1 MSVTIAAAERLR
13 GTITVPGDKSIAH
26 RALMLGGLARGTQRI
41 AGLPPS
47 EDVAST
53 AACLRVLGSE
63 IRTETEG
70 VITVTNPARRRGGE
84 LWAGNSGTTARLMA
98 GLVAGLGLSV
108 TIDGDAS
115 LRRRPMARI
124 ATPLAQMGA
133 AIRTG
138 ADGCLP
144 MRIEP
149 APLHGIAYTL
159 PVASAQV
166 KSAILLAGLHAAGET
181 TVIEPAPTRDHT
193 ENMLTAMGVPVT
205 RVDARITVTG
215 GGQLTGITLI
225 VPGDI
230 SSAAFF
236 LVAASILPGSEVRL
250 RNVGV
255 NPTRTGVL
263 TVLEQMGASI
273 EREQVRQAGGEPIA
287 DLLVRSQPLRAVE
300 IGGAIIPTLI
310 DELPILAVAAT
321 QAEGTT
327 LVRDAA
333 ELRHKESD
341 RIAAIVRN
349 LAAAGAAIEEAPDGF
364 RVTGPTPL
372 TGTACTA
379 HGDHR
384 IAMAMSIAGLL
395 ADGKMTID
403 DEKIVAISYP
413 HFFED
418 LKRLTA

>member
-1 MSVTIAAAERLR
+1 MSITLR
-13 GTITVPGDKSIAH
+13 GTIIIPGDKSIAH
-26 RALMLGGLARGTQRI
+26 RALMLGGLAHGVQRI
-41 AGLPPS
+41 RGLPPS

-63 IRTETEG
+63 ISAESDG
-70 VITVTNPARRRGGE
+70 ALKVVNPAIRRGGE
-84 LWAGNSGTTARLMA
+84 LDAGNSGTTARLMA
-98 GLVAGLGLSV
+98 GIVAGLGLPV

-124 ATPLAQMGA
+124 ATPLSQMGA
-133 AIRTG
+133 VIRTAEG
-138 ADGCLP
+138 GGLP
-144 MRIEP
+144 MQIEP
-149 APLHGIAYTL
+149 ASLHGITYEL

-166 KSAILLAGLHAAGET
+166 KSAILLAGLHAEGET

-193 ENMLTAMGVPVT
+193 EKMLGAMGVPAT
-205 RVDARITVTG
+205 RTGNRITITG
-215 GGQLTGITLI
+215 GGRLEGIELS

-236 LVAASILPGSEVRL
+236 LVAATILPGSEVRL
-250 RNVGV
+250 RNVGI

-263 TVLEQMGASI
+263 TILEQMGAAIS
-273 EREQVRQAGGEPIA
+273 RENLREAGGEPVA
-287 DLLVRSQPLRAVE
+287 DLLVRAHPLKAIE
-300 IGGAIIPTLI
+300 IGGEIIPTLI

-327 LVRDAA
+327 IVCDAA

-349 LAAAGAAIEEAPDGF
+349 LRAAGAGIEERPDGF
-364 RVTGPTPL
+364 AVTGPTLLRGAPC
-372 TGTACTA
+372 AA

-384 IAMAMSIAGLL
+384 IAMAMAVAGLI

-403 DEKIVAISYP
+403 DESIVAISYP
-413 HFFED
+413 DFFRD
-418 LKRLTA
+418 LGSLIS